1 MNIIIFYIVI
11 KIRGVIMNKKL
22 LISLL
27 SVLVLST
34 TVVFADDTTTTNT
47 RPEPPKFENGTP
59 PDFVKG
65 QGVNGENDIGNP
77 PRDFKGGQNGQ
88 FAGRRPSKKPDSQP
102 GGKMEPKEWDTS
114 SNNGQNFQ
122 GGQPP
127 QFDGNNSNGRPPMPP
142 KQDTSTTSSES

>member
-1 MNIIIFYIVI
+1 
-11 KIRGVIMNKKL
+11 MNKKL

-34 TVVFADDTTTTNT
+34 TVAFADDTTTTNT

-59 PDFVKG
+59 PNFVKG
-65 QGVNGENDIGNP
+65 QSPQGQP
-77 PRDFKGGQNGQ
+77 PQMNSEKGQNVQ
-88 FAGRRPSKKPDSQP
+88 FGGRRPSKKPDSQP